1 MPALTFCAVDEHVEA
16 VEDGEGPDE
25 QAARQER
32 LPPAPNP
39 PHAAKKHALLT
50 FNVVM
55 IPLMFGSTN
64 DNALSSGCLSLS
76 PGIAHFLIRC
86 IINLSGLLKL
96 PSYVCCWTT
105 WAN

>member
-1 MPALTFCAVDEHVEA
+1 MDEHVEA

-39 PHAAKKHALLT
+39 PHAAAAQHALLT

-55 IPLMFGSTN
+55 IPLMFGGI
-64 DNALSSGCLSLS
+64 NALSSG
-76 PGIAHFLIRC
+76 A
-86 IINLSGLLKL
+86 
-96 PSYVCCWTT
+96 
-105 WAN
+105 